1 VVKIT
6 IGRGRELQGA
16 EANLIQRL
24 VIDAEGLVGV
34 LDELMHGEGGV
45 IRLDDSIGDLV
56 RG

>member
-1 VVKIT
+1 MVKIT